1 MRVVAVL
8 LGAQMP
14 PMSTQPPMRWLTD
27 LVWIANHFVASGAVR
42 EPAVAATSL
51 AVKSSV
57 KAWLKHDTSYRQ
69 TQRKHSRWIHNGT

>member
-1 MRVVAVL
+1 MRVAAVL
-8 LGAQMP
+8 LGAQISP
-14 PMSTQPPMRWLTD
+14 VRWLTD
-27 LVWIANHFVASGAVR
+27 LVWIANYFVISGAVR

-69 TQRKHSRWIHNGT
+69 NQRKHSRWIHNGS